1 MDAESS
7 GKAIRYVSVP
17 VDQPVWERTPVLAPL
32 VLVGTI
38 EPDGTPDVAPK
49 HMAMPVSWKN
59 WFGFVCHPDHGT
71 YRNLVATGVF
81 TVGYPTPAMVLQTSL
96 AAAPRASDGSK
107 PTVEVLPLTAARVV
121 EGVLVEGC
129 HLHLECELDRVIDD
143 LGGNVLVIGK
153 VVAAHVAEQALR
165 SFDVDDADLVHSSP
179 LLAYI
184 HPGRLATVADTVSFP
199 YHLGFAR

>member
-1 MDAESS
+1 MDAERTD
-7 GKAIRYVSVP
+7 KAIHYVSVP
-17 VDQPVWERTPVLAPL
+17 VDQPVWERTPMLAPL
-32 VLVGTI
+32 VLVATI
-38 EPDGTPDVAPK
+38 EPDGSPDVAPK
-49 HMAMPVSWKN
+49 HMAIPLSWQN

-81 TVGYPTPAMVLQTSL
+81 TVGYPTPQMVLQTSL

-107 PTVEVLPLTAARVV
+107 PTVEFLPLTAARVV

-143 LGGNVLVIGK
+143 LGGNVLVIGT
-153 VVAAHVAEQALR
+153 VVAAHVAEHALR
-165 SFDVDDADLVHSSP
+165 SFDVDDSDLVHASP

-184 HPGRLATVADTVSFP
+184 HPGRIATVADTVSFP
-199 YHLGFAR
+199 YHLGFSR